1 MFGDC
6 QACKTYLRIVA
17 AMEQNDCWYK
27 PIQDAVEKM
36 HEIWCTCPPI
46 PELPVFND
54 SSNNK

>member
-27 PIQDAVEKM
+27 PIQDAVETM

-54 SSNNK
+54 S